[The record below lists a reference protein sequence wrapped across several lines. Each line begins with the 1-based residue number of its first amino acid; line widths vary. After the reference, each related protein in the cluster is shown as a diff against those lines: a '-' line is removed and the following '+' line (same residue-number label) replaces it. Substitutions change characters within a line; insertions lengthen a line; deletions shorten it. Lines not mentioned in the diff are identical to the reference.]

1 MDKTLIHASV
11 DYDRPGKQLGHLH
24 VPYSYNLGGWANLL
38 VPIMVVSR
46 GAGPTA
52 LVLAG
57 NHGDEYPG
65 QVAILKLMRSI
76 EPEMIDGRLILIP
89 ALNLPA
95 ARAAT
100 RLSPLDGKNL
110 NRCFPG
116 RADGSVTEMI
126 AHYVTTELFPRADIV
141 IDIHTGGRSVDF
153 YPCAHMHLVPDPTQ
167 RRRMVEGTLAW
178 NSDFAFLYTD
188 VAGTGLLPGEA
199 ERQGK
204 IVITTEMGGGEPVP
218 ASVHRLTQEG
228 LRNVLVHFGIIR
240 GEKKTRAD
248 LGLPPTRWVQSL
260 DREDYRFAPESGI
273 YENLVDLGAEVSA
286 GQPVGQIH
294 FLERPD
300 RDPVAV
306 VAPSKGIL
314 IATRAPSLVAQGDC
328 VACIAH
334 DVDPSLLA

>member
-1 MDKTLIHASV
+1 MNKTLIHPTV

-38 VPIMVVSR
+38 IPLMVVSR

-89 ALNLPA
+89 ALNLPGA
-95 ARAAT
+95 KAAT

-116 RADGSVTEMI
+116 KADGSVTQMI
-126 AHYVTTELFPRADIV
+126 AHYLTTELFPRADIV

-153 YPCAHMHLVPDPTQ
+153 YPCAHMHLVPDPAQ

-178 NSDFAFLYTD
+178 NSDLAFLYTD

-199 ERQGK
+199 ERQSK

-218 ASVHRLTQEG
+218 ASVHRLTQDG

-240 GEKKTRAD
+240 GAKMTRAD

-300 RDPVAV
+300 REPVAV
-306 VAPSKGIL
+306 VTPTKGIL
-314 IATRAPSLVAQGDC
+314 IATRAPALVAQGDC

-334 DVDPSLLA
+334 DVDPTLLA

>member
-1 MDKTLIHASV
+1 MDATLIHASV

-38 VPIMVVSR
+38 VPVTVLKNGS
-46 GAGPTA
+46 GPTA

-65 QVAILKLMRSI
+65 QVAILKLMREL
-76 EPEMIDGRLILIP
+76 EPSQIQGRLILIP

-95 ARAAT
+95 AKAAT

-110 NRCFPG
+110 NRSFPG
-116 RADGSVTEMI
+116 RADGTVTEMI
-126 AHYVTTELFPRADIV
+126 AHYVTTELFPRAEIV

-153 YPCAHMHLVPDPTQ
+153 YPCAHMHLVSDPAQ
-167 RRRMVEGTLAW
+167 RKQMLEGTLAW

-204 IVITTEMGGGEPVP
+204 IVITTEMGGGESIP
-218 ASVHRLTQEG
+218 ASVHRLTQSG
-228 LRNVLVHFGIIR
+228 LRNVLVHFGILA
-240 GEKKTRAD
+240 GTKSTRAD
-248 LGLPPTRWVQSL
+248 LGQPPTRWVQSL

-273 YENLVDLGAEVSA
+273 YENLVDLGAVVSE
-286 GQPVGQIH
+286 GQPVGRIH

-300 RDPVAV
+300 REPVAV
-306 VAPSKGIL
+306 IAPARGS
-314 IATRAPSLVAQGDC
+314 
-328 VACIAH
+328 
-334 DVDPSLLA
+334 